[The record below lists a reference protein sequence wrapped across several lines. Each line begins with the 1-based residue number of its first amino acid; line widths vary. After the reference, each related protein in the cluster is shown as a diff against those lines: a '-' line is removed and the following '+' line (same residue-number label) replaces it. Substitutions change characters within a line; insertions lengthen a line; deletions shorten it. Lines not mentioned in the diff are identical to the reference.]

1 MTLFELARH
10 PEFQSK
16 LRDEVDSV
24 LERHQGKVTFDALQ
38 EMTYMD
44 KVVFGKSTDSVTMKN
59 CNAGLYNNPLTFVS
73 NYWISS

>member
-10 PEFQSK
+10 PEIQNK

-24 LERHQGKVTFDALQ
+24 LERHQGKITFDALQ

-44 KVVFGKSTDSVTMKN
+44 MVVFGERFFGTWQVLKFS
-59 CNAGLYNNPLTFVS
+59 
-73 NYWISS
+73 